1 MMQLRASGV
10 GHIMAYPESP
20 ALADGAITY
29 VHKLASQIMFEWQ
42 DELELNVLR
51 KGIEVEDDS
60 IALLNLVKGKSYVK
74 NKQRLT
80 SGLFTGEWDIYDP
93 DEDAVLDIKSAYSK
107 KSFPI
112 IIKEK
117 DRKLYEWQ
125 LDTYMLLKDANKS
138 AIIYTLVDTPE
149 ELISRK
155 ENPDDHQVSRFK
167 PDWRITELWR
177 ERSSIREKQLIAK
190 AKAAQKLMFKILDSR
205 GYDWGVVDMSAQA
218 TELLD
223 FAV

>member
-1 MMQLRASGV
+1 MMQIRASSV
-10 GHIMAYPESP
+10 GHIMAYPENP
-20 ALADGAITY
+20 ALSDGAISY
-29 VHKLASQIMFEWQ
+29 IHKLASQIMFEWQ

-60 IALLNLVKGKSYVK
+60 IALLNFVKGKSYVK

-80 SGLFTGEWDIYDP
+80 NDLFTGELDIYDP

-190 AKAAQKLMFKILDSR
+190 AKEAQRLMFEILDSR

-223 FAV
+223 FAI